1 MKTSVALVLISALS
15 AQAFAPVHRPAATSA
30 LSAKGAKSPEEDL
43 ELTRKVIAQF
53 LGEELGGNEEP
64 APKKEEPVAAE
75 E

>member
-1 MKTSVALVLISALS
+1 MKISAALVLISALS
-15 AQAFAPVHRPAATSA
+15 AQAFVPVHKPATATA
-30 LSAKGAKSPEEDL
+30 LSAGGAKSPEEDL

-53 LGEELGGNEEP
+53 LGDDMGAEEE